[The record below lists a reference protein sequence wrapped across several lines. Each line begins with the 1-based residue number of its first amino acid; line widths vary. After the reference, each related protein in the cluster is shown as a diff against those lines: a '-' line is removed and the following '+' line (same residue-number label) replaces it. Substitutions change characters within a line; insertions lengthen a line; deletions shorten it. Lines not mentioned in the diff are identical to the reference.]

1 MYSRPVTASESI
13 SLLEVY
19 KTDEENFEP
28 YEPKSGGSSKADLQS
43 EMQKA
48 LDKLNGESEEEEEE
62 EELDE
67 DKEGFT
73 LHQGEIIETYYY
85 GDMKELSFEADYA
98 DININGGVKF
108 GKIKDLTRFYK
119 GVRLLLRKKMVAP
132 DETITIE
139 DLTNVL
145 LGFITEES
153 FNESGMDLSISSFTK
168 LLEQEYKFDFTQMKR
183 SEILIEMIK
192 TAGLEPEVDPTG
204 LQDDVID
211 YTNISSS
218 GGDEGD
224 DSGSVGG
231 EYASINEFVKNAI
244 KGKKG
249 ARAKAEAIHNALK
262 EKIRYSYY
270 SCSHYPHDPEA
281 CLKNASHLNCADTAC
296 LTRASMSAGGL
307 TARVVHGPN
316 HFWTEIQ
323 ISGSWVASD
332 LTGCTGCQSRR
343 GLGEVYNG
351 LSKDSVCGDFPS
363 C

>member
-1 MYSRPVTASESI
+1 MYSRPVDASESV

-19 KTDEENFEP
+19 KTDEENFKP
-28 YEPKSGGSSKADLQS
+28 YEPKSGGSSSVNLESKKQEAFDNT
-43 EMQKA
+43 K
-48 LDKLNGESEEEEEE
+48 GESKEKEE

-67 DKEGFT
+67 NKEGFT

-85 GDMKELSFEADYA
+85 SNMKELGFEADYV
-98 DININGGVKF
+98 DIDLNGRINF
-108 GKIKDLTRFYK
+108 AEIKDLTRFYK
-119 GVRLLLRKKMVAP
+119 GVRLLLRKKLVAP
-132 DETITIE
+132 DETVTIE
-139 DLTNVL
+139 DLGNVL
-145 LGFITEES
+145 LGFITEEK
-153 FNESGMDLSISSFTK
+153 FNESGMELSISSFTK
-168 LLEQEYKFDFTQMKR
+168 LLEKEYKFEFTQMKR

-218 GGDEGD
+218 GDGGD

-231 EYASINEFVKNAI
+231 EYASINEFVKKAI
-244 KGKKG
+244 KGKSG

-262 EKIRYSYY
+262 AIIRYSYY
-270 SCSHYPHDPEA
+270 SCSHYSHDPEA
-281 CLKNASHLNCADTAC
+281 CLKNAGHLNCADTAC
-296 LTRASMSAGGL
+296 LTRACMSAGGL

-316 HFWTEIQ
+316 HFWTEVKID
-323 ISGSWVASD
+323 GKWVASD

>member
-1 MYSRPVTASESI
+1 MYSHPVTASESV
-13 SLLEVY
+13 SVLEVY

-28 YEPKSGGSSKADLQS
+28 YEPKSGSSNIDIKS
-43 EMQKA
+43 KMQEA
-48 LDKLNGESEEEEEE
+48 LNKTEEESEEEEE

-67 DKEGFT
+67 NNEGFT
-73 LHQGEIIETYYY
+73 LHQGEILETYYY

-98 DININGGVKF
+98 DINVNGAVKF
-108 GKIKDLTRFYK
+108 AEIKDLTRFYK

-132 DETITIE
+132 DETVTIE

-168 LLEQEYKFDFTQMKR
+168 LLEKEYKFEFTQMKR

-218 GGDEGD
+218 GDEGD

-231 EYASINEFVKNAI
+231 EYASINEFVKKAI
-244 KGKKG
+244 KGKSG

-270 SCSHYPHDPEA
+270 SCSHYSHDPEA
-281 CLKNASHLNCADTAC
+281 CLKNAGHLNCADTAC
-296 LTRASMSAGGL
+296 LTRACMSAGGL

-343 GLGEVYNG
+343 SLGEVYNN